1 LVILNNK
8 LEQTLSQ
15 LPIALAGLSM
25 SEAQK
30 RLQDYGPN
38 AIHEERRHPWMVFAL
53 KMWEPVPWMLEAS
66 ILLELLLGK
75 TTEAGIIALLLVFNA
90 LLSTIEENHSQD
102 ALALLRKRLTLYAR
116 VLRDGT
122 WQTLPANDIVPGDVV
137 HLQLGDL
144 VPADVRLSSG
154 RVILDQSVLTG
165 ESLPI
170 DAQPEQTAYAGGTVK
185 HGEAT
190 GEVTATGA
198 RTYFGKTAE
207 LVRLAKTK
215 SHLEKLIFAIVK
227 NLVILD
233 ALLVGA
239 VLGYAIWAKVPVA
252 EILPFALILLVASV
266 PVALPATF
274 TLATAL
280 GAQEL
285 ARQGVLVTHLAAI
298 EEAAGMDTLCS
309 DKTGTITENRLAV
322 SAIHPYSTYT
332 ETDVL
337 RYAAMACDEAIQ
349 DPIDIAILET
359 ARSRGLL
366 ANLPTRH
373 AFIPFDPATKRSEA
387 VVEQGNQFL
396 RVTKGAPHAI
406 DALTTTDAAVM
417 DSDVEELASQ
427 GFRVLAVAAGNE
439 QDYQMVGLISLQ
451 DPPRADSGALIER
464 LRNLGIRVVMI
475 TGDGL
480 PTARVIATRVGIG
493 ERVCAKETL
502 DPEHGSQ
509 PLDCDVFAEVLP
521 EHKFHL
527 VKFLQES
534 GHTVG
539 MTGDG
544 VNDAPALKQAEVG
557 IAVSN
562 ATDVAKAAASLV
574 LTSPGLTNIVAA
586 VVSSRRIY
594 QRMVTYTLNKIIK
607 TIEIAF
613 FLSLGLILTKTFV
626 TTPLLMVLLM
636 FTNDFVTMSIA
647 TDRAAFSPRPNR
659 WQVHQLVAAALSMA
673 LPILLLSFTIF
684 EYARTVLQLP
694 LPELQTLIFTMLV
707 FSGQGMIYLVRER
720 DHFWHSRPG
729 KWLLLSTVLDVIVVS
744 FMATAGILMAPIPV
758 KLAAGMLGVII
769 IYLIVLD
776 FLKVGVFKKL
786 GLH

>member
-1 LVILNNK
+1 MTEN
-8 LEQTLSQ
+8 LS
-15 LPIALAGLSM
+15 GLSAA
-25 SEAQK
+25 EARA
-30 RLQDYGPN
+30 RLQEYGPN
-38 AIHEERRHPWMVFAL
+38 AIREERKRPWVAFAL
-53 KMWEPVPWMLEAS
+53 KMWGPVPWMLEAS

-75 TTEAGIIALLLVFNA
+75 YLEAGIIALLLVFNA

-102 ALALLRKRLTLYAR
+102 ALALLRQRLTLYAR
-116 VLRDGT
+116 VLRDGI
-122 WQTLPANDIVPGDVV
+122 WQTLPAREIVPGDIV

-144 VPADVRLSSG
+144 VPGDVRLTG
-154 RVILDQSVLTG
+154 GGVLLDQSVLTG

-170 DAQPEQTAYAGGTVK
+170 DAQPGQIAYAGGTVK

-190 GEVTATGA
+190 GEVTATGS

-207 LVRLAKTK
+207 LVRMAKTK
-215 SHLEKLIFAIVK
+215 GHLEGVIFAIVRS
-227 NLVILD
+227 LVILD
-233 ALLVGA
+233 AVLVGA
-239 VLGYAIWAKVPVA
+239 VVVYALWAKVPPN

-285 ARQGVLVTHLAAI
+285 AQQGVLVTHLAAI
-298 EEAAGMDTLCS
+298 EEAAGMDALCA
-309 DKTGTITENRLAV
+309 DKTGTITENRLSV
-322 SAIHPYSTYT
+322 SALHPYSPYT

-337 RYAAMACDEAIQ
+337 RYAAIACDDATQ
-349 DPIDIAILET
+349 DPIDLAILKAAHDQGNLILLP
-359 ARSRGLL
+359 ARRD
-366 ANLPTRH
+366 
-373 AFIPFDPATKRSEA
+373 FIPFDPASKRSEA
-387 VVEQGNQFL
+387 VVEQGNQL
-396 RVTKGAPHAI
+396 LHVTKGAPHAI
-406 DALTTTDAAVM
+406 NALTSDDAATI
-417 DSDVEELASQ
+417 DGDVEELASQ
-427 GFRVLAVAAGNE
+427 GFRVLAIAVGDEHA
-439 QDYQMVGLISLQ
+439 YQMVGLISLQ
-451 DPPRADSGALIER
+451 DPPRADSGALIDR
-464 LRNLGIRVVMI
+464 LRNLGIRVIMI

-480 PTARVIATRVGIG
+480 PTARAIAAQVGIG
-493 ERVCAKETL
+493 KRICVKETL
-502 DPEHGSQ
+502 DPGHGSQ

-521 EHKFHL
+521 EHKFNL
-527 VKFLQES
+527 VKLLQQA

-574 LTSPGLTNIVAA
+574 LTNPGLTNIIAA
-586 VVSSRRIY
+586 VESSRRIY

-613 FLSLGLILTKTFV
+613 FLSLGLIITGTFV
-626 TTPLLMVLLM
+626 TTPLLIVLLM

-647 TDRAAFSPRPNR
+647 TDRVTYSPRPNR
-659 WQVHQLVAAALSMA
+659 WQVRQLVAAALSMA

-684 EYARTVLQLP
+684 EYARTDLRLP
-694 LPELQTLIFTMLV
+694 LPQQQTLIFTMLV

-744 FMATAGILMAPIPV
+744 FMATAGILMTPIPV
-758 KLAAGMLGVII
+758 KLVAGMLGTISV
-769 IYLIVLD
+769 YLIALD
-776 FLKVGVFKKL
+776 FLKVQVFKKL

>member
-1 LVILNNK
+1 MIISNK

-15 LPIALAGLSM
+15 LPSALAGLST

-30 RLQDYGPN
+30 RLQEFGPN
-38 AIHEERRHPWMVFAL
+38 TIHEERRHPWMVFAL
-53 KMWEPVPWMLEAS
+53 KMWGPVPWMLEAS
-66 ILLELLLGK
+66 IFLELLLGK
-75 TTEAGIIALLLVFNA
+75 TLEAGIIALLLVFNA

-102 ALALLRKRLTLYAR
+102 ALTLLRKRLTLYAR

-122 WQTLPANDIVPGDVV
+122 WQTLPANDIVPGDLV

-144 VPADVRLSSG
+144 VPADVRLTSG
-154 RVILDQSVLTG
+154 RVLLDQSVLTG
-165 ESLPI
+165 ESVPI

-185 HGEAT
+185 QGEAT

-198 RTYFGKTAE
+198 HTYFGKTAE
-207 LVRLAKTK
+207 LVRMAKTK
-215 SHLEKLIFAIVK
+215 GHLEKVIFAIVK

-233 ALLVGA
+233 ALLVGT
-239 VLGYAIWAKVPVA
+239 VLGYAIWAKVPLT

-298 EEAAGMDTLCS
+298 EEAAGMDVLCS
-309 DKTGTITENRLAV
+309 DKTGTITENRLSV
-322 SAIHPYSTYT
+322 SVMHPYPTYT

-337 RYAAMACDEAIQ
+337 RYAAMACDEATQ

-366 ANLPTRH
+366 AILPTRH
-373 AFIPFDPATKRSEA
+373 AFIPFDPTTKRSEA

-396 RVTKGAPHAI
+396 HVTKGAPHAI
-406 DALTTTDAAVM
+406 DALTTADAAVM
-417 DSDVEELASQ
+417 DGDVEGLASQ
-427 GFRVLAVAAGNE
+427 GFRVLAVATGNE

-464 LRNLGIRVVMI
+464 LRNLGIRVLMI

-480 PTARVIATRVGIG
+480 PTARAIATQVGIG

-502 DPEHGSQ
+502 DPEHGSR

-521 EHKFHL
+521 EHKYHL
-527 VKFLQES
+527 VKYLQES

-586 VVSSRRIY
+586 VESSRRIY

-613 FLSLGLILTKTFV
+613 FLSLGLILTGTFV
-626 TTPLLMVLLM
+626 TTPLLIVLLM
-636 FTNDFVTMSIA
+636 FTNDFVTISIA

-729 KWLLLSTVLDVIVVS
+729 KWLLMSTVLDVIVVS
-744 FMATAGILMAPIPV
+744 FMATAGILMAPIPLNLV
-758 KLAAGMLGVII
+758 VGTLGTIS
-769 IYLIVLD
+769 IYLIALD
-776 FLKVGVFKKL
+776 FLKVWVFKKL